1 MNKKNS
7 IVLKHKN
14 CFEKFEYINKIY
26 NNFKKK
32 IISEKNKYFLVGVS
46 GGPDSMALAAMCKA
60 FECDRRCQNGYVPE
74 CIAYMCG
81 AHCRHLACDR
91 HRHPSAR
98 QPPESRNRK
107 RDFRSLGI

>member
-60 FECDRRCQNGYVPE
+60 FECEN
-74 CIAYMCG
+74 
-81 AHCRHLACDR
+81 
-91 HRHPSAR
+91 SA
-98 QPPESRNRK
+98 
-107 RDFRSLGI
+107 F